1 MESNCK
7 IVEFGSKLYKES
19 IDLRDKVL
27 RQPLGLQFS
36 KEELAQEN
44 DSYHLVYIEEG
55 QVIGVIVLRPLSD
68 VIFKM
73 RQVAIAMDWQR
84 KGIGQSLVRFS
95 ETFAGSKG
103 IQMITL
109 HARDTAVPFYLK
121 LGYHTVGEPFTEV
134 GIKHFKM
141 EKNI

>member
-1 MESNCK
+1 MEGNCK
-7 IVEFGSKLYKES
+7 IVEFGSHLYKES

-44 DSYHLVYIEEG
+44 DSYHLVYVEEG
-55 QVIGVIVLRPLSD
+55 RVIGVIVLRPLS
-68 VIFKM
+68 VTIFKM

-95 ETFAGSKG
+95 EDFACSKG
-103 IQMITL
+103 IHKITL
-109 HARDTAVPFYLK
+109 HARDTAVLFYLK
-121 LGYHTVGEPFTEV
+121 LGYHKVGEPFTEV

-141 EKNI
+141 EKEI